1 MYIFTYN
8 LAKNEGEIQVK
19 NISILGVT
27 GSIGTQALDVIRNA
41 ENGVRL
47 IGVTAHKN
55 FEKLVDIIN
64 EFKPKY
70 IGVTDTF
77 CFERIKE
84 YCEEANICCE
94 IYGGEEALEK
104 IATLEEIDTVLTSV
118 VGIAGLKPTIKA
130 IRAKKNIALA
140 NKETLVVAGDIVIEE
155 ARKNNV
161 NILPVDSEHGA
172 IFQCLQG
179 NEKKEVNKIILTAS
193 GGPFRGKK
201 REELKN
207 ITPSQALKHPKW
219 NMGRK
224 ISIDSSTLVNK
235 GLEVIE
241 AHFLFGIDYENI
253 EVIVHPQSIV
263 HSMVEYVDGSIIAQ
277 LGSTDMRLPIQYA
290 LCYPKRNR
298 AIANTLS
305 FKDVAMLTF
314 EEPDMDTFKCLKLA
328 YKAGKMGGNMPA
340 IYNGANEIAVE
351 LFLNE
356 KISYL
361 QIEEIIENS
370 MEEFEFVEKPTLD
383 QVLDIDKR
391 VREYVLKKYVK

>member
-1 MYIFTYN
+1 M
-8 LAKNEGEIQVK
+8 K

-27 GSIGTQALDVIRNA
+27 GSIGTQALDVIRDA
-41 ENGVRL
+41 ENEVRL
-47 IGVTAHKN
+47 VGVTAHRN
-55 FEKLVDIIN
+55 FEKLVDIIE

-70 IGVTDTF
+70 IGVTDSD
-77 CFERIKE
+77 CFGKVKE
-84 YCEEANICCE
+84 YCEKSNINCE
-94 IYGGEEALEK
+94 LYSGEEALEK

-140 NKETLVVAGDIVIEE
+140 NKETLVVAGDIVIAE
-155 ARKNNV
+155 AKENGV
-161 NILPVDSEHGA
+161 KILPVDSEHGA

-179 NEKKEVNKIILTAS
+179 NERKDVNKIILTAS

-201 REELKN
+201 REELKD

-241 AHFLFGIDYENI
+241 AHFLFGVDYENI

-263 HSMVEYVDGSIIAQ
+263 HSMVEYVDNSIIAQ

-290 LCYPKRNR
+290 LCYPKRNK
-298 AIANTLS
+298 AVAHSMS
-305 FKDVAMLTF
+305 FKDAATLTF
-314 EEPDMDTFKCLKLA
+314 EEPDMETFRCLKLA

-351 LFLNE
+351 LFLDE

-361 QIEEIIENS
+361 QIEEIIEDS
-370 MEEFEFVEKPTLD
+370 MKEFEFVENPTLD
-383 QVLDIDKR
+383 QVLDIDRR

>member
-1 MYIFTYN
+1 M
-8 LAKNEGEIQVK
+8 K

-27 GSIGTQALDVIRNA
+27 GSIGTQALDVIRDA

-47 IGVTAHKN
+47 VGVTAHRN
-55 FEKLVDIIN
+55 FEKLVDIIE

-70 IGVTDTF
+70 IGVTDSD
-77 CFERIKE
+77 CFGKVKE
-84 YCEEANICCE
+84 YCEKANMNCE
-94 IYGGEEALEK
+94 LYSGEEALEK
-104 IATLEEIDTVLTSV
+104 IATLEEVDTVLTSV

-140 NKETLVVAGDIVIEE
+140 NKETLVVAGDIVMSE
-155 ARKNNV
+155 AKENGV
-161 NILPVDSEHGA
+161 EILPVDSEHGA

-179 NEKKEVNKIILTAS
+179 NESKDVNKIILTAS
-193 GGPFRGKK
+193 GGPFRGRK
-201 REELKN
+201 RDELKT
-207 ITPSQALKHPKW
+207 IIPSQALKHPKW

-241 AHFLFGIDYENI
+241 AHFLFGVDYENI

-263 HSMVEYVDGSIIAQ
+263 HSMVEYVDNSIIAQ

-290 LCYPKRNR
+290 LCYPERNR
-298 AIANTLS
+298 AVAHSLS
-305 FKDVAMLTF
+305 FKEASTLTF
-314 EEPDMDTFKCLKLA
+314 EEPDMDTFRCLKLA
-328 YKAGKMGGNMPA
+328 YEAGKMGGNMPA

-351 LFLNE
+351 LFLDE

-361 QIEEIIENS
+361 QIEEIIESS
-370 MEEFEFVEKPTLD
+370 MKEFEFVEKPTLD
-383 QVLDIDKR
+383 QVLDIDRR